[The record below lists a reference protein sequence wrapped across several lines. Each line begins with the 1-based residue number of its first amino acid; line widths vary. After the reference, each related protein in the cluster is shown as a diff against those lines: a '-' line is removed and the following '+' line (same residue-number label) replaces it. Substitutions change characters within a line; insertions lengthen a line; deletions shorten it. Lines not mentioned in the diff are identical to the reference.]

1 MAGFNRLAFQRE
13 VSPQLKNKAF
23 PLVAARVETFFE
35 REKQRMIGEFESHP
49 VTNEL
54 ESPSDDSQY
63 LPQGNLVGLFGYDD
77 AAGEV
82 DKVRENLDNTQIT
95 FLDRGRVYKDGSYT
109 IRARAEVPSIQ
120 LLNEETELPWQSKG
134 LVDAVE
140 MGVSGFFRTLFG
152 GDFDNSRSGEGI
164 QTKTKVRDEAFSGVG
179 RGGYLRGILA
189 RFSERVR
196 RGPRAR

>member
-1 MAGFNRLAFQRE
+1 MSGFNRLAFQRE

-23 PLVAARVETFFE
+23 PVVAARVEAFFE
-35 REKQRMIGEFESHP
+35 REKERMVNEFESHP
-49 VTNEL
+49 VTREL
-54 ESPSDDSQY
+54 ESPSDNSQF

-77 AAGEV
+77 ATSEV
-82 DKVRENLDNTQIT
+82 DKVRDNLDNTQIT
-95 FLDRGRVYKDGSYT
+95 FLGRGRILKDGSYI

-140 MGVSGFFRTLFG
+140 LGVSGFFRTLFG
-152 GDFDNSRSGEGI
+152 SGFDNSRSGEGI
-164 QTKTKVRDEAFSGVG
+164 QTKTKVRDEAFKGVG

-189 RFSERVR
+189 RFAERIR